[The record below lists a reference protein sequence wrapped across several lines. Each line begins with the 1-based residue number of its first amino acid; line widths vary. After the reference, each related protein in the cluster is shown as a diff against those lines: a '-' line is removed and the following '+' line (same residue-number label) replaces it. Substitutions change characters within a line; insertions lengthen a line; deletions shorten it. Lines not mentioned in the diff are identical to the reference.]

1 MAHGFENN
9 NMSQRLIVRLGRDS
23 DALRWAYP
31 DATEADQLASG
42 SGSLEQLPATNR
54 PMVALAS
61 MADVNLLKA
70 RIPPL
75 SRQRAVRAVPFAL
88 EDQLVED
95 VDDLHFCLGQRNAEG
110 ELAVAVVALERMQA
124 WLQAF
129 EEAGLEVEQIY
140 PEVLALPYTPGA
152 WTLLIENDEFMLR
165 TGLQEGFGGE
175 LDNLSV
181 LLESALQ
188 DAEDDRPLRLIVYS
202 DQEELDFEVPAS
214 LPVEQHVEPDATS
227 LLARHLRVQDA
238 IGLRIG
244 AYSRRS
250 GWSMHWQRWRV
261 AAILLV
267 LWVLADTGSLV
278 LKRWQLAQQL
288 ERVEAAMVQT
298 YRQAFP
304 DGGQLSMYNP
314 RQQMESRL
322 AALRRG
328 GSDSGFLHLLQI
340 AGPLLASESTVQIIS
355 LTYRNNGLDLELSAS
370 SLQGIDQIKQKLDSA
385 PGLGVEVVSARA
397 EGDRAQGRLRLE
409 VSS

>member
-1 MAHGFENN
+1 MP
-9 NMSQRLIVRLGRDS
+9 QRLIVRLGRDP
-23 DALRWAYP
+23 DVLRWACP
-31 DATEADQLASG
+31 DAADQAEKLISG
-42 SGSLEQLPATNR
+42 TGSWEQLPTMNR
-54 PMVALAS
+54 PVIALAP
-61 MADVNLLKA
+61 MADINLLKA
-70 RIPPL
+70 RMPPL

-88 EDQLVED
+88 EDQLVDD
-95 VDDLHFCLGQRNAEG
+95 VDKLHFCLGRRNAAE
-110 ELAVAVVALERMQA
+110 EQAVAVVGLERMHS

-140 PEVLALPYTPGA
+140 PEVLALPYTSDA

-202 DQEELDFEVPAS
+202 DQKGLGFEVPAS

-238 IGLRIG
+238 IGLRVG

-250 GWSMHWQRWRV
+250 SWSVHWQRWRV
-261 AAILLV
+261 AVVLLA
-267 LWVLADTGSLV
+267 LWLAADTSSLL
-278 LKRWQLAQQL
+278 LKRWQLARQL
-288 ERVEAAMVQT
+288 THVEEAMAQT

-304 DGGQLSMYNP
+304 DGGQLNMYNP

-328 GSDSGFLHLLQI
+328 GGDSGFLHLLQI
-340 AGPLLASESTVQIIS
+340 AGPLLASESGVQIIS
-355 LTYRNNGLDLELSAS
+355 LTYRNNGLDLELSAN
-370 SLQGIDQIKQKLDSA
+370 SLQGIDQIKQKLGTA

-409 VSS
+409 ASS